1 MTGNTHPIEQFLRQ
15 RILILDGAMG
25 TMIQRYKLTEA
36 HYRGTELFGDYS
48 GARQTFAGHPVDVK
62 GCNDLLLLTQPHIIG
77 GIHREYLEAGA
88 DILETCTFNSTSV
101 SMADYEMAHLA
112 YELNVAGAKLARGLC
127 DEFSTKDKPR
137 FVAGVLGPTGRTASI
152 SPDVNDP
159 GARNVSF
166 DELVESYAEA
176 VRGLLDGGVDM
187 LMVETIFDTLNAKAA
202 LFAIER
208 HFEQQGVRV
217 PIMISGTI
225 TDASGRTL
233 SGQTTE
239 AFYNSLA
246 HARPLSIGLNCALGA
261 ELMRPYVEEMSRVA
275 SCYVSAH
282 PNAGLPNPLSE
293 TGYDET
299 PETTARL
306 VKEFATSGFLNIAGG
321 CCGTSPAHI
330 RAIAEALKDVPPRKI
345 PPIEKKLRLSGLEPF
360 NVGDDSLFV
369 NVGERANVTGSAK
382 FKRLILEGNYD
393 EALEVAK
400 QQVET
405 GAQVIDINM
414 DEAMLDGEAAMAKFL
429 NLIASEPDISRVPL
443 MIDSSKWS
451 IIEAGLKCVQGKP
464 IVNSISLKEG
474 EEKFLEH
481 ARLLRRY
488 GAAAVVM
495 AFDEQGQ
502 ADTFKRKIEICERS
516 YRLLAGDPAR
526 FISNASSTT
535 PSPLQGEGWDGGRNG
550 EDADSSTPSLTL
562 GETTSHLTRLQKTA
576 AKSLVIPLEGGGE
589 SVAEFDEGIGFPP
602 EDIIFD
608 PNIFAIATGIEEH
621 NNYAVDFIE
630 ATAWIRKNLPFA
642 KISGGVS
649 NVSFSFR
656 GNEPVR
662 EAIHT
667 VFLYH
672 AIKAGLTMGIVNA
685 GQLGVY
691 EEIPK
696 DLRDAV
702 EDVVLNR
709 SPDAG
714 EKLVKLAESVKGGG
728 KEQVEDLEWRNG
740 TVQERITHALVRGIT
755 TFIVED
761 TEEARQQ
768 AQFPVEVI
776 EGPLMTGMNVVGDL
790 FGAGKMFLPQVVKS
804 ARVMKQAVAHLV
816 PYIEAEKLRSGN
828 TSAKGKIVMATVK
841 GDVHDIGKNIV
852 TVVLQC
858 NNFEVVNMGVMVPC
872 QQILDAA
879 REHKADII
887 GLSGLITPSLEEMAH
902 VAKEMQRQGFTIPLL
917 IGGATTSRVHTA
929 VKIAPS
935 YPSGATVYATDASRA
950 VGVCSNLLSD
960 TLRGEYVAGVKADY
974 AEARAQHEGRKTKA
988 VYVTLKEARAHG
1000 LKTNWAK
1007 QTPPGLPLSGEEAGF
1022 PPDKGGLRGGG
1033 IYVPPK
1039 PYLMGVQKFEAYPL
1053 DKIAEYIDWSPF
1065 FQAWELSGRYPKI
1078 LQDKVVG
1085 SEARKLFADAQAM
1098 LNKIIDEKWLTA
1110 NAVFGLFPANS
1121 VNSDDIEIY
1130 TDESRKKVAM
1140 TWHNLRQQTK
1150 KPDDIPNYCLA
1161 DFIAPKETKIK
1172 DYIGVFAVTTG
1183 IGIDAR
1189 VAEFEKRN
1197 DDYNAILLKS
1207 LADRLAEA
1215 FAELLHA
1222 RVRREFW
1229 GYAAGEALDNDAMIA
1244 EKYRGIRPA
1253 PGYPACPEH
1262 TEKGALFELLQA
1274 PLNAGIT
1281 LTDSYAMLPTAAV
1294 SGFYFSHPQAQY
1306 FATGKVDKD
1315 QMADYAKRKGWS
1327 VEEAERWLASVLNY

>member
-1 MTGNTHPIEQFLRQ
+1 MNITLHPIEQLIQQ

-25 TMIQRYKLTEA
+25 TMIQRYKLTEE
-36 HYRGTELFGDYS
+36 HYRGTKLYGEYPKVYADNNVE
-48 GARQTFAGHPVDVK
+48 RKTFAGHPIDVK
-62 GCNDLLLLTQPHIIG
+62 GCNDLLLLTQPHIVG

-101 SMADYEMAHLA
+101 SMADYQMQHLV

-127 DEFSTKDKPR
+127 DEFSTAGKPR

-159 GARNVSF
+159 GARNVTF
-166 DELVESYAEA
+166 DELVESYTEA
-176 VRGLLDGGVDM
+176 IRGLLDGGADI

-202 LFAIER
+202 LFAIEQY
-208 HFEQQGVRV
+208 FEQHNVRV

-239 AFYNSLA
+239 AFWNSLS

-261 ELMRPYVEEMSRVA
+261 ELMRPYVEELSRVA

-330 RAIAEALKDVPPRKI
+330 KAIAEALKDVSPRRI
-345 PPIEKKLRLSGLEPF
+345 PDIEKKLRLSGLEPF

-382 FKRLILEGNYD
+382 FKRLILEGQYH
-393 EALEVAK
+393 EALEIAK
-400 QQVET
+400 QQVEN

-429 NLIASEPDISRVPL
+429 NLIAAEPDISRVPL

-474 EEKFLEH
+474 EENFIKYATLV
-481 ARLLRRY
+481 RRY

-502 ADTFKRKIEICERS
+502 ADTYQRKTEICKRS
-516 YRLLAGDPAR
+516 YDILL
-526 FISNASSTT
+526 N
-535 PSPLQGEGWDGGRNG
+535 
-550 EDADSSTPSLTL
+550 
-562 GETTSHLTRLQKTA
+562 K
-576 AKSLVIPLEGGGE
+576 V
-589 SVAEFDEGIGFPP
+589 GFPP

-630 ATAWIRKNLPFA
+630 ATRWIKQHLPYA

-656 GNEPVR
+656 GNEAVR

-672 AIKAGLTMGIVNA
+672 TIKAGLTMGIVNA

-691 EEIPK
+691 EEIPLS
-696 DLRDAV
+696 LRDAV
-702 EDVVLNR
+702 EDVVLNHR
-709 SPDAG
+709 PDAG
-714 EKLVKLAESVKGGG
+714 ERLVMLAETVKGGG
-728 KEQVEDLEWRNG
+728 KAQVEDLEWRKG
-740 TVQERITHALVRGIT
+740 TVQERLTHALVRGIT
-755 TFIVED
+755 TYIVED
-761 TEEARQQ
+761 TEEARRQ
-768 AQFPVEVI
+768 AEFPVEVI

-790 FGAGKMFLPQVVKS
+790 FGEGKMFLPQVVKS

-816 PYIEAEKLRSGN
+816 PYIEAEKLRTGN

-872 QQILDAA
+872 QQILDTA

-902 VAKEMQRQGFTIPLL
+902 VAKEMQRQGFTIPLM

-929 VKIAPS
+929 VKIEPN
-935 YPSGATVYATDASRA
+935 YPNGATVYVTDASRA

-960 TLRGEYVAGVKADY
+960 TLRDEYVAGIKADY
-974 AEARAQHEGRKTKA
+974 AAAREQHEGKKVKA
-988 VYVTLKEARAHG
+988 VYVTLAEARAHG
-1000 LKTNWAK
+1000 LKTDWK
-1007 QTPPGLPLSGEEAGF
+1007 KYT
-1022 PPDKGGLRGGG
+1022 
-1033 IYVPPK
+1033 PPK
-1039 PYLMGVQKFEAYPL
+1039 PWLMGVHKFEAYPL

-1065 FQAWELSGRYPKI
+1065 FHAWELTGRYPKI
-1078 LQDKVVG
+1078 LQDEVMG
-1085 SEARKLFADAQAM
+1085 GEARKLFADAQAM
-1098 LNKIIDEKWLTA
+1098 LKKIIDEKWLTA
-1110 NAVFGLFPANS
+1110 NAVFGLFPANT

-1130 TDESRKKVAM
+1130 TDEKRKKVAM

-1150 KPDDIPNYCLA
+1150 KPDNIPNYCLA
-1161 DFIAPKETKIK
+1161 DFIAPKETKVK
-1172 DYIGVFAVTTG
+1172 DYIGAFAVTTG
-1183 IGIDAR
+1183 IGIEAR
-1189 VAEFEKRN
+1189 IAEFEKHH

-1222 RVRREFW
+1222 RARREFW
-1229 GYAAGEALDNDAMIA
+1229 GYAADEALDNDALIA
-1244 EKYRGIRPA
+1244 EQYRGIRPA

-1262 TEKGALFELLQA
+1262 TEKGPLFDLLQA

-1306 FATGKVDKD
+1306 FATGKIDRD
-1315 QMADYAKRKGWS
+1315 QVVDYARRKGWS
-1327 VEEAERWLASVLNY
+1327 MEEAERWLAPVLSY